1 MINIKNSQLNN
12 ESVAALNELVEM
24 DIKASIAFKLMR
36 IIKEVSSL
44 VEDKIK
50 SEKKILD
57 KYLEKDSMGNPIP
70 ATDENGRIIEG
81 AYKVTNVDSFNKEM
95 YDLMEITNTIGYD
108 PINFDDLNL
117 STAKVKDLM
126 RIEFLFV

>member
-1 MINIKNSQLNN
+1 MIHIKNSQLNN
-12 ESVAALNELVEM
+12 ESISALSELIEM

-57 KYLEKDSMGNPIP
+57 KYLERDSSGNPIP
-70 ATDENGRIIEG
+70 AVDESGMIVEG

-95 YDLMEITNTIGYD
+95 YDLMEIINTIGYD

-126 RIEFLFV
+126 KIEFLFL